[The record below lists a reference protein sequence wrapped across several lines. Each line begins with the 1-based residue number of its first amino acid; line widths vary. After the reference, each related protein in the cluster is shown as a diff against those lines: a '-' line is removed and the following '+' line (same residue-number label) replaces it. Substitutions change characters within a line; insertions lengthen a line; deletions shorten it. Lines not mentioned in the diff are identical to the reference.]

1 MSDLRERLQELAD
14 AAARQG
20 RTPGARAAL
29 RRGRVRRLRLAGG
42 TALLVLVLLAV
53 TVGSDR
59 LGRRPAPLAPPRP
72 PTPAASTATTF
83 NPPDV
88 RIEPDPGKV
97 ETPHGSPPGRA
108 GAGMVRDVASVLT
121 ACRGG
126 DPDAPKVLVAW
137 GQDRDRTWLIAAKPP
152 RPGENWL
159 CWSNGLF
166 EASGGG
172 GMGSRGTPLMPLP
185 PLHVSGAGDIRSGGK
200 LWGLVT
206 GTVTKQAAR
215 VRVLFRQGIPPLE
228 LAPIQAGDRFPVNF
242 LAGFYRQPGR
252 DTKQQGWV
260 TRVVAYDAAGRQVAE
275 CSVEIAGPGP
285 ICAPP

>member
-1 MSDLRERLQELAD
+1 VIDSKQYRGRLQLD
-14 AAARQG
+14 ANGLLWHGRHPLTMTLRAARWEADQ
-20 RTPGARAAL
+20 A
-29 RRGRVRRLRLAGG
+29 
-42 TALLVLVLLAV
+42 
-53 TVGSDR
+53 D
-59 LGRRPAPLAPPRP
+59 
-72 PTPAASTATTF
+72 
-83 NPPDV
+83 
-88 RIEPDPGKV
+88 E
-97 ETPHGSPPGRA
+97 
-108 GAGMVRDVASVLT
+108 
-121 ACRGG
+121 
-126 DPDAPKVLVAW
+126 VLVAW

-152 RPGENWL
+152 RPGEDWL

-242 LAGFYRQPGR
+242 LAGFYRQ
-252 DTKQQGWV
+252 
-260 TRVVAYDAAGRQVAE
+260 VAE
-275 CSVEIAGPGP
+275 CSVDIAGPGP

>member
-1 MSDLRERLQELAD
+1 
-14 AAARQG
+14 
-20 RTPGARAAL
+20 
-29 RRGRVRRLRLAGG
+29 VRRLRLAGG

-83 NPPDV
+83 NPPDG
-88 RIEPDPGKV
+88 RILPDPGKV

-121 ACRGG
+121 GCRGG

-152 RPGENWL
+152 RPGDNWL
-159 CWSNGLF
+159 CWSNGLVD
-166 EASGGG
+166 ASGGG
-172 GMGSRGTPLMPLP
+172 MAIRGTPLMPLP
-185 PLHVSGAGDIRSGGK
+185 PLRVLGTAGDIRSGGK

-215 VRVLFRQGIPPLE
+215 VRVLFWQGILPLE

-252 DTKQQGWV
+252 DTNQQGWV
-260 TRVVAYDAAGRQVAE
+260 TRVIAYDAAGRQVAE
-275 CSVEIAGPGP
+275 CSVDIAGPGP